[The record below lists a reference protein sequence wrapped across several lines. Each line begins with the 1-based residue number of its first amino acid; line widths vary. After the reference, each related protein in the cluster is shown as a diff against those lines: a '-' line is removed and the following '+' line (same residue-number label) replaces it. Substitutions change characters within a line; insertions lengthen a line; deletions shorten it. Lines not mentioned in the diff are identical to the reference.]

1 MNNLNLLRL
10 GLALLMFCC
19 QLQGSAAPI
28 KHTPKQI
35 CPVVEMLNELE
46 KLNIFETTD
55 SHLVLTDTLRAQ
67 PDLVYEYFIAE
78 MGKQSP
84 IDFDYNPHVRRYI
97 DVYTTERRE
106 QVSQMLGLAEL
117 YFPLFD
123 ESLDKYHLPLELKYL
138 AAVESALNP
147 LAVSKTGAAGI
158 WQFKINTARMF
169 DLKVSSYVDERM
181 DPDKSTEAACRYLE
195 YLYRTFNSWHLAIA
209 AYNVGPEPIRKA
221 IVRNHG
227 ETNFWKLYDDLPE
240 SAQNYVPAFI
250 AAAYVMQ
257 HYGDHGIFPA
267 RPTIAFAQT
276 DTVHVAF
283 AVNFSTLSSALNIP
297 VELLRYLNPMYRIDY
312 IPKDSQRQVLR
323 LPSDKAVLFTANK
336 ESILFNSPKT
346 THQQSITSG
355 SASGSSK
362 KSKMLIYTVKDGDS
376 INKIAINYY
385 CTLDLIRQWNPGLD
399 TLLNVGQTLTLWVSE
414 DELQKINS

>member
-1 MNNLNLLRL
+1 
-10 GLALLMFCC
+10 
-19 QLQGSAAPI
+19 
-28 KHTPKQI
+28 
-35 CPVVEMLNELE
+35 
-46 KLNIFETTD
+46 
-55 SHLVLTDTLRAQ
+55 
-67 PDLVYEYFIAE
+67 
-78 MGKQSP
+78 
-84 IDFDYNPHVRRYI
+84 
-97 DVYTTERRE
+97 
-106 QVSQMLGLAEL
+106 MLGLAEL

-123 ESLDKYHLPLELKYL
+123 EYLDKYHLPLELKYL

-169 DLKVSSYVDERM
+169 YLKVSSYVDERM

-221 IVRNHG
+221 IARNHG